1 MSPQRN
7 NLPILAGAAELPVP
21 AAPPLEEPQESPGMS
36 MAQVVVIVRS
46 HLKRSLISVAVLLC
60 ISVVL
65 IKIMPHSYVATATLI
80 VNQGNRNPLVDP
92 AGTGWN
98 DTFIPTQ
105 IELIQGP
112 EVLQPVI
119 DQLHLMGNPEWA
131 GGFKGPPAALREA
144 IYNELLKSLNIYQGS
159 GSALLYIAASAKHPD
174 EAAAIA
180 NAIVDQY
187 LQLNRQ
193 RIDQPAAQNAD
204 IYAKELEQL
213 RQKTIEA
220 QQQVTTFRQQ
230 HGMIDI
236 APGNGGDDAETALRV
251 LEQRLLAAQNQE
263 RNVEAQLQARAWGTG
278 SAAPAAGAAAGA
290 GAGGNSLAGTL
301 AIEETD
307 LARLRQ
313 TLGPRHPQVLALES
327 QIAATKRA
335 LASGLTAQLAD
346 ARSLVDRYS
355 SAVQTQREVVLAH
368 RREQDQGAK
377 LLLEL
382 DSAQA
387 TYKKALDTYP
397 QIQFAS
403 KGASNDVSLV
413 SSAVPPVK
421 AVKPNKTKYLLVA
434 FVFSLGV
441 SFGIP
446 FAWELFLNRRLR
458 CRDDLERNFGIPVL
472 AQFGPIDRA

>member
-1 MSPQRN
+1 MSPHRN
-7 NLPILAGAAELPVP
+7 NLPILAGAAELPAP

-36 MAQVVVIVRS
+36 MAQVVSILRS
-46 HLKRSLISVAVLLC
+46 HLKRSIIGVAVLVC
-60 ISVVL
+60 ISAGL
-65 IKIMPHSYVATATLI
+65 IKLVPHSYVATATLI

-112 EVLQPVI
+112 EVLEPVI
-119 DQLHLMGNPEWA
+119 DELHLMSNPEWA

-144 IYNELLKSLNIYQGS
+144 IYNALVKSLNINQGS
-159 GSALLYIAASAKHPD
+159 GSALLYIAVSAKRPD

-180 NAIVDQY
+180 NAIADQY

-213 RQKTIEA
+213 REKTIEA
-220 QQQVTTFRQQ
+220 QQQVTAFRQQ

-236 APGNGGDDAETALRV
+236 APGNGNDEAENALRV
-251 LEQRLLAAQNQE
+251 LEQKLLAAQNQE

-278 SAAPAAGAAAGA
+278 SPAPVAAAGA
-290 GAGGNSLAGTL
+290 GGNDLAGTL
-301 AIEETD
+301 AVEETD

-327 QIAATKRA
+327 QIEATKRA

-346 ARSLVDRYS
+346 ARSLVDKYS
-355 SAVQTQREVVLAH
+355 SAVQTQRNVVLAH

-403 KGASNDVSLV
+403 KGASNDVVMV
-413 SSAVPPVK
+413 SRAVPPVK
-421 AVKPNKTKYLLVA
+421 ALKPNKVKYLLVA
-434 FVFSLGV
+434 FVLSFGV
-441 SFGIP
+441 SFAFP

-472 AQFGPIDRA
+472 AQFGPIDRAR